1 MVNAGL
7 VLEGGGLKGQYTAGV
22 LDSFLEKN
30 LEFPYVVGVSAGAAI
45 GSSFISKQIGRNQE
59 IIARYRR
66 DRRYL
71 SLANLVT
78 TGSLFGMDFIFRR
91 IPHELVPFD
100 FAAFHASASRFVT
113 VVTDMDDG
121 RAVYFEKDTD
131 DILAVLQATAA
142 MPFVSRPI
150 PYQGRLYMDGAVADS
165 IPLVRS
171 EAEGYRNNVVILTKP
186 RGYRKKKHSLS
197 ALTQVVYRR
206 HPAFAEAYMNRWKMY
221 NQTMDL
227 VESREEAGTITVIR
241 PSADLKVGRTEK
253 SVEKLEALYQLGR
266 QDGRLAA
273 EELIR
278 EKKFSGS

>member
-22 LDSFLEKN
+22 LDAFLEAG

-45 GSSFISKQIGRNQE
+45 GSSFVSKQVGRNQE
-59 IIARYRR
+59 IIARFRR
-66 DRRYL
+66 DPRYL
-71 SLANLVT
+71 SLRNLIT
-78 TGSLFGMDFIFRR
+78 TGSLFGMDFIFRK

-100 FAAFHASASRFVT
+100 FAAFHASPSRFVT
-113 VVTDMDDG
+113 VVTDMADG
-121 RAVYFEKDTD
+121 RAVYYEKDTE

-150 PYQGRLYMDGAVADS
+150 PYQGRLFMDGAVADS

-171 EAEGYRNNVVILTKP
+171 EAEGYTNNVVVLTKP
-186 RGYRKKKHSLS
+186 RGYRKKKHAVSSL
-197 ALTQVVYRR
+197 AKMVYRR
-206 HPAFAEAYMNRWKMY
+206 HPAFAEAYQNRWKMY
-221 NQTMDL
+221 NDTMDL
-227 VESREEAGTITVIR
+227 VESRETEGTITVIR
-241 PSADLKVGRTEK
+241 PSTDLKVGRTEK

-266 QDGRLAA
+266 QDGRSAA
-273 EELIR
+273 AALIR